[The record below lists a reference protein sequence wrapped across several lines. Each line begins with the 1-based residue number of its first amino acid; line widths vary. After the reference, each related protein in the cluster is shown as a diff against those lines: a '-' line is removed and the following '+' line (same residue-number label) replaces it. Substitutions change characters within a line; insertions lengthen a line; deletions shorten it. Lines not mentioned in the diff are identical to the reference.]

1 MLPICLWAWDDD
13 DDIFKFDDKPS
24 QCSDNDGNDSHS
36 EEESDSEEE
45 ESDSEEEES
54 NEQEPSGS
62 LNDFTS
68 SATVSQSILLPKKRD
83 SELQAKVVPVANQED
98 TSRNIYER
106 IQADSKLSNNAN
118 GVGSLPVSLTRQ
130 LHRSSANPESTQS
143 FPVRRDSPSHCDAP
157 PSKTAPPIVFGQN
170 NPTQINQTL
179 VPVVV
184 LPHPIVQKPK
194 SKFFGPKKYTS
205 GHNAMFDFECEDDAD
220 RATDNQ
226 SSEDESEEEDQ
237 LQTDTL
243 PVLPRGAPN
252 WRNKALA
259 RAGVVPVPN
268 DTHNNASRVS
278 SSAPIAIRVNWG
290 GSPFK

>member
-36 EEESDSEEE
+36 EE

-157 PSKTAPPIVFGQN
+157 PIKTAPPIVFGQN

-179 VPVVV
+179 VSVVV
-184 LPHPIVQKPK
+184 PFNSIVQEPK
-194 SKFFGPKKYTS
+194 HQRFLQPLSS

-252 WRNKALA
+252 WRNTALA
-259 RAGVVPVPN
+259 RAGVVP
-268 DTHNNASRVS
+268 
-278 SSAPIAIRVNWG
+278 APIAIGVNWG